1 MNLKIWMLT
10 VPILVLF
17 CLIISLIKKKNT
29 YDSYIEGVKES
40 FPLIKELL
48 PSLMS
53 MVIAVNV
60 LRVSGIIEDLS
71 MFLSSMF
78 NNIDYF
84 IELIPMVVFRPIS
97 GSASI
102 SVINNICIT
111 HGPDSLLCRTVS
123 AIQGSTDTTFYVIAL
138 YFGSIGVKKWRHTL
152 VTGLLADI
160 IGIFSAITLTLLM
173 FG

>member
-1 MNLKIWMLT
+1 MNLKIFMFV
-10 VPILVLF
+10 VPLLVLF
-17 CLIISLIKKKNT
+17 CLIVSLIKKKNP

-53 MVIAVNV
+53 MVVAVNV
-60 LRVSGIIEDLS
+60 LRVSGVIEDLS
-71 MFLSSMF
+71 LLLNKYFLKA
-78 NNIDYF
+78 NYF
-84 IELIPMVVFRPIS
+84 IELLPMVVFRPIS

-102 SVINNICIT
+102 SVINNICTT

-138 YFGSIGVKKWRHTL
+138 YFSSIKITKWRHTL
-152 VTGLLADI
+152 KAALFADF
-160 IGIFSAITLTLLM
+160 IGILMAIVFAM
-173 FG
+173 VIFN

>member
-1 MNLKIWMLT
+1 MLV
-10 VPILVLF
+10 VPLLVLF
-17 CLIISLIKKKNT
+17 CLIVSLIKKKNP

-53 MVIAVNV
+53 MVVAVNV
-60 LRVSGIIEDLS
+60 LRVSGVIEDLS
-71 MFLSSMF
+71 LLLNKYFLKA
-78 NNIDYF
+78 NYF
-84 IELIPMVVFRPIS
+84 IELLPMVVFRPIS

-102 SVINNICIT
+102 SVINNICTT

-138 YFGSIGVKKWRHTL
+138 YFSSIKVTKWRHTL
-152 VTGLLADI
+152 KAALFADFV
-160 IGIFSAITLTLLM
+160 GITLALIFAFVI

>member
-10 VPILVLF
+10 VPLLVLF
-17 CLIISLIKKKNT
+17 CLIVSLIKRKKP
-29 YDSYIEGVKES
+29 YDSFVNGVSES
-40 FPLIKELL
+40 FPLIKEIF

-53 MVIAVNV
+53 MVIAVNL
-60 LRVSGIIEDLS
+60 LRSSGVIEDLS
-71 MFLSSMF
+71 VFLSSIF
-78 NNIDYF
+78 HKANYF
-84 IELIPMVVFRPIS
+84 IELMPMVVFRPIS

-102 SVINNICIT
+102 SVINNICTT

-138 YFGSIGVKKWRHTL
+138 YYGSIGVKKWRHTL
-152 VTGLLADI
+152 TTGLLADA

>member
-1 MNLKIWMLT
+1 MNLKIFMLV
-10 VPILVLF
+10 VPLLVLF
-17 CLIISLIKKKNT
+17 CLIISLIKKKNP

-53 MVIAVNV
+53 MVVAVNV
-60 LRVSGIIEDLS
+60 LRVSGVIEDLS
-71 MFLSSMF
+71 LLLNKYFLKA
-78 NNIDYF
+78 NYF
-84 IELIPMVVFRPIS
+84 IELLPMVVFRPIS

-102 SVINNICIT
+102 SVINNICTT

-138 YFGSIGVKKWRHTL
+138 YYSSIGVKKYRHTL
-152 VTGLLADI
+152 VTGLLADV

>member
-10 VPILVLF
+10 VPLLVLL
-17 CLIISLIKKKNT
+17 CLGVSLFKRKNP
-29 YDSYIEGVKES
+29 YDSFINGVNES

-48 PSLMS
+48 PSLIAMI
-53 MVIAVNV
+53 IAVNL
-60 LRVSGIIEDLS
+60 LRSCGVIEDLS
-71 MFLSSMF
+71 IFLSSKF
-78 NNIDYF
+78 YRANYF
-84 IELIPMVVFRPIS
+84 IELMPMIVFRPIS

-102 SVINNICIT
+102 SVINNICTT

-138 YFGSIGVKKWRHTL
+138 YYGSIGVKKWRHT
-152 VTGLLADI
+152 VTTGLLADA
-160 IGIFSAITLTLLM
+160 IGIFSAITLSLLM

>member
-1 MNLKIWMLT
+1 MNLKIFMLT
-10 VPILVLF
+10 VPLIVLL
-17 CLIISLIKKKNT
+17 CIVVSLIKKKNT
-29 YDSYIEGVKES
+29 YDDYIEGVKES
-40 FPLIKELL
+40 FPLIKELI

-53 MVIAVNV
+53 MIIAVNV
-60 LRVSGIIEDLS
+60 LRVCGVIEDLS
-71 MFLSSMF
+71 IFLNSVFSKA
-78 NNIDYF
+78 NYF
-84 IELIPMVVFRPIS
+84 IELMPMVIFRPIS

-102 SVINNICIT
+102 SVINNICTT

-138 YFGSIGVKKWRHTL
+138 YYGSVGVKKWRHTL
-152 VTGLLADI
+152 TTGLLADA

>member
-17 CLIISLIKKKNT
+17 CLIVSLIKRKNC
-29 YDSYIEGVKES
+29 YDSFVNGVEES
-40 FPLIKELL
+40 FPLIKEIF
-48 PSLMS
+48 PSLMA
-53 MVIAVNV
+53 MVVAVNL
-60 LRVSGIIEDLS
+60 LRTCGFIEDLS
-71 MFLSSMF
+71 AFLSSRF
-78 NNIDYF
+78 NKANYF
-84 IELIPMVVFRPIS
+84 IELLPMIVFRPIS

-102 SVINNICIT
+102 SVINNICTT

-138 YFGSIGVKKWRHTL
+138 YYGSIGVKKWRHTL
-152 VTGLLADI
+152 FTGLLADA